1 VFFFL
6 SKTLDLFLAPVTWAL
21 LLVLAGLLALWRKR
35 PRLAAALV
43 GAAALC
49 LYAFSIEPVS
59 NALERGVESSAVK
72 TVRDTVT
79 YDAAILLG
87 GMVDVDASTASAAR
101 CYDDN
106 VERLLAVF
114 DLLRSGR
121 ARSAVIS
128 GGVHEPEGIPVV
140 EASLL
145 ARQLEDW
152 GISPARLVVDDR
164 AINTREN
171 ALNVA
176 DIARVRGWKD
186 LVMVTSAYHVRRA
199 LGCFN
204 AVGLA
209 VDVLPV
215 DFRAY
220 DPGVRSG
227 SWLPRAA
234 SLFVSTSAL
243 REWFGRG
250 VYAAKGWTAP
260 ELHAR

>member
-1 VFFFL
+1 MFFFL
-6 SKTLDLFLAPVTWAL
+6 SKTLDLFLAPLTWAL
-21 LLVLAGLLALWRKR
+21 LLALAGLVALWRKR
-35 PRLAAALV
+35 PRLGAALV
-43 GAAALC
+43 GAGVLC

-59 NALERGVESSAVK
+59 NAIERAVESSAVK
-72 TVRDTVT
+72 TVREGVT

-87 GMVDVDASTASAAR
+87 GMVDVDASASSTAR

-128 GGVHEPEGIPVV
+128 GGTHEPAGVPVV
-140 EASLL
+140 EATLL

-152 GISPARLVVDDR
+152 GISPARIVVDDR

-176 DIARVRGWKD
+176 DIARVRGWKE

-199 LGCFN
+199 LGCFA

-220 DPGVRSG
+220 DPALRSG

-234 SLFVSTSAL
+234 TLFETTSAL

-260 ELHAR
+260 ALPAR